1 MKRAL
6 ICFTLISIALL
17 SCKKS
22 SHTQT
27 DAPTGK
33 LYPVTFKVTNF
44 TQQNTPIPQDNKTK
58 VNAVVPPAQANIIR
72 LIYKVYDS
80 SNTLKKTIITK
91 NSGPNFGTISDSLAT
106 GNYTAVIIGLT
117 DTIQYSSNAT
127 TFFYIPLDLYSGF
140 LPEEFKETFYKKTSF
155 TVGTQPL
162 QQSVTID
169 RLNAELQVVVKDAI
183 PASVG
188 SISVNV
194 YNTETHYSF
203 FNDASSD
210 TLKADG
216 TLNNRNAYSIIPS
229 SAIGTTN
236 FAVTPVTNLL
246 NTHAGVRVTIS
257 VGFNNGNPGI
267 YKTIY
272 NVTIQRNTRTLLTG
286 NLFTNSPGNQSFNVT
301 YNSIYNP
308 DINKGF

>member
-33 LYPVTFKVTNF
+33 LYPVTFKVSNF

-72 LIYKVYDS
+72 LIYRVYDS
-80 SNTLKKTIITK
+80 NNTLKRTIITK
-91 NSGPNFGTISDSLAT
+91 KSGPNFGTISDSLAT
-106 GNYTAVIIGLT
+106 GNYTAVIVGLT
-117 DTIQYSSNAT
+117 DTIQYSNDAT
-127 TFFYIPLDLYSGF
+127 TFFYIPLNLYSGF

-155 TVGTQPL
+155 TVGNQPL

-183 PASVG
+183 PAGVTL
-188 SISVNV
+188 ISVNV

-203 FNDASSD
+203 FDDASSD
-210 TLKADG
+210 TLKTDG
-216 TLNNRNAYSIIPS
+216 TLNYRYTDTSVPLA
-229 SAIGTTN
+229 AVGTTN
-236 FAVTPVTNLL
+236 FAATPVTDLL

-257 VGFNNGNPGI
+257 AYRNDGKPGT

-286 NLFTNSPGNQSFNVT
+286 NLFSNSTGNQSFNVT